1 MSNLFRVQIFSPVP
15 LEVYLLTTYEESS
28 GKCSLHCV
36 YNIHV
41 VHRNTLLFVQIC
53 DFVGGENQHYIESR

>member
-36 YNIHV
+36 EYN
-41 VHRNTLLFVQIC
+41 VHRNTLLFVQLC